1 MGWTTKYIWGSIYSR
16 CEVPYIFGGWR
27 SINNEYVWDSH
38 TFTEQCFDPYG
49 FPCRNLGSVRNLGF
63 VAYLWSFSS
72 IDVGFCIPSKAVG
85 WQFHKI
91 PREKSTGW
99 VETNPAMSFGMGLS
113 ITSTAKN
120 LWFFAGYLADWPCP
134 SEPSLGIL
142 EGFLSAFWDIFVSCR
157 KTKISGTRYEV
168 SYLVGGLEH
177 EFYFSIGKFIIPT
190 DFHMFQR
197 GWNHQPAIC
206 ACSFRLEWL
215 GNCNCSGFIPSGSA
229 VPTFTKWTQF
239 TIAMDDI
246 SQLLAC
252 TLKWYT
258 GWTIPF
264 HMWHI
269 PRISRWH
276 TTIVHG

>member
-120 LWFFAGYLADWPCP
+120 LWFFAGYLADWPMPIWTKFRHPRRFSFCF
-134 SEPSLGIL
+134 LGHFCVL
-142 EGFLSAFWDIFVSCR
+142 QKDEDFRNPLR
-157 KTKISGTRYEV
+157 KYPIW
-168 SYLVGGLEH
+168 LVVWNMN
-177 EFYFSIGKFIIPT
+177 FNFSIGKFIIPT

-197 GWNHQPAIC
+197 GWKP
-206 ACSFRLEWL
+206 
-215 GNCNCSGFIPSGSA
+215 
-229 VPTFTKWTQF
+229 PTSY
-239 TIAMDDI
+239 M
-246 SQLLAC
+246 C
-252 TLKWYT
+252 
-258 GWTIPF
+258 
-264 HMWHI
+264 M
-269 PRISRWH
+269 
-276 TTIVHG
+276 